1 MKSEILQI
9 GSATFGCSC
18 GSLRL
23 WVAGRFACGCLADG
37 FIGGGE

>member
-1 MKSEILQI
+1 MGTILQI

-23 WVAGRFACGCLADG
+23 SAVGGRGLADG
-37 FIGGGE
+37 VAFRVGGLF